1 MKPKELIDMFPYGYK
16 RMRNHNGSVALNLE
30 TEHTDAYVF
39 VKRAPKNH
47 RIPEINQTEMDRLQS
62 DLRKKSIVV
71 DWYSD
76 ASSRYF
82 IVMQTKDGL
91 AAYRIAMNA
100 FFGDDVFEIIGDF
113 FEKEG
118 VEHRKSIYNERYLK
132 HVAPDALITEMD
144 YANECYDE
152 IFPDDPL
159 SHCRRL
165 GDVVAMNAFCP
176 VGSLD
181 SSDDDYN
188 SFNNESLEN
197 DDESGNN

>member
-16 RMRNHNGSVALNLE
+16 RMRNHNGSVALYLE
-30 TEHTDAYVF
+30 TENTDAYVF
-39 VKRAPKNH
+39 VKRAPKNQ

-62 DLRKKSIVV
+62 DLHKKSIIV

-76 ASSRYF
+76 TSSRYF
-82 IVMQTKDGL
+82 IVMQTKNEL

-100 FFGDDVFEIIGDF
+100 FFGEDVFEIVGDF

-118 VEHRKSIYNERYLK
+118 MNHRKNVYNERYSK
-132 HVAPDALITEMD
+132 YAVPNALTTEMD
-144 YANECYDE
+144 FANECYDA

-165 GDVVAMNAFCP
+165 GNIIAMNTICTT
-176 VGSLD
+176 
-181 SSDDDYN
+181 DYHDN
-188 SFNNESLEN
+188 KLGDFSPKSNNN
-197 DDESGNN
+197 